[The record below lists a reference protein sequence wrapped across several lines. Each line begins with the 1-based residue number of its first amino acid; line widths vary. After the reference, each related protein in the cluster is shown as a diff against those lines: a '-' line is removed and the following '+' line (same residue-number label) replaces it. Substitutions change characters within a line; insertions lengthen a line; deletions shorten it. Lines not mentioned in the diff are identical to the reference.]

1 MVIRG
6 HQYEVKATL
15 DPDMIR
21 IVIGENWKMRSDGH
35 IVSPCYVRL
44 SHFVWFHYNGWMPTK
59 RFDRGLV
66 HKNGDILDYRIENLE
81 LRPRRAK
88 IQLTPQPK
96 EEGTVDSPSTGLPLG
111 INDDSNSLSCPPANS

>member
-35 IVSPCYVRL
+35 IVSLCDVRL
-44 SHFVWFHYNGWMPTK
+44 SHFVWFHYNGWLPTK
-59 RFDRGLV
+59 HSGRGLV

-81 LRPRRAK
+81 LRPRSAK
-88 IQLTPQPK
+88 IQLTPQVP

-111 INDDSNSLSCPPANS
+111 INDDSNSLSWPRGNA